1 MKLVMP
7 LLAVALSLPSSAET
21 GPLPHD
27 VVKVKSQRDAKVD
40 EIDRVYLA
48 ELEKLRAKHENEGTG
63 AAPAI
68 AKLIAQIREE
78 GQQRTVPDTRWAWG
92 SGGSLT
98 LYGSG
103 KARHT
108 AWTKDGKWTKQE
120 DGSVLLESPTGLAF
134 TITFDKSGIGRV
146 KALDGRSSTTIT
158 KKE

>member
-1 MKLVMP
+1 MNRLP
-7 LLAVALSLPSSAET
+7 LLLAVGLSLPVMAET

-27 VVKVKSQRDAKVD
+27 VVKLKSQRDAKVD
-40 EIDRVYLA
+40 EIDRAYLE
-48 ELEKLRAKHENEGTG
+48 ELEKLRAKHESEGTG

-78 GQQRTVPDTRWAWG
+78 GEQRTVPDTRWAWG

-108 AWTKDGKWTKQE
+108 AWDKDGKWKEME
-120 DGSVLLESPTGLAF
+120 DGTLLLQSATGLAF

-146 KALDGRSSTTIT
+146 KTLDGSSSTTIT